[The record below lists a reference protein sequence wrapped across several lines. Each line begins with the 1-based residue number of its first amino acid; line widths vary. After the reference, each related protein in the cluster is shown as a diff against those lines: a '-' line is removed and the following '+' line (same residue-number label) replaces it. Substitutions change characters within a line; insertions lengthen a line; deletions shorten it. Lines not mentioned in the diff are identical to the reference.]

1 LYLRKKVVIKTGS
14 QRPIVAPKPEVEDE
28 DLPDSDGDTV
38 VSNLEVTEP
47 KGRNTNKKNLKR

>member
-1 LYLRKKVVIKTGS
+1 MIKTGS
-14 QRPIVAPKPEVEDE
+14 KRPVVAPKPEVEDE

>member
-1 LYLRKKVVIKTGS
+1 MYLRKKVVIKTGS
-14 QRPIVAPKPEVEDE
+14 KRPVVAPKPEVEDE

-38 VSNLEVTEP
+38 VNNLEDTEP